1 MEVKNMT
8 KEIKI
13 EGMMCEMCE
22 KHVRKALENLD
33 GVSAVSKVSHEEGI
47 AVIEASEDLSDET
60 VKTAIEEAGY
70 KVLG

>member
-1 MEVKNMT
+1 
-8 KEIKI
+8 
-13 EGMMCEMCE
+13 MCE

-47 AVIEASEDLSDET
+47 AVIEASEDLSDEA
-60 VKTAIEEAGY
+60 VKTAVEEAGY